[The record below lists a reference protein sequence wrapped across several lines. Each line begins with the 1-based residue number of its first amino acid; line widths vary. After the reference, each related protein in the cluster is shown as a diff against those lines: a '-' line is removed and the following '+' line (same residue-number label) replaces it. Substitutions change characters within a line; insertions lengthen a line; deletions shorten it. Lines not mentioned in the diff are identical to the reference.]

1 MATHNEPH
9 TLILT
14 RENPEDVFALLNYNG
29 RDRWVLNGKMTTHL
43 ARSLKR
49 QSKGKI
55 KITDSGKKIY
65 AIGIKQSDVDY
76 ITEIENK
83 PMFKI
88 ASGKAIH
95 ILGKINYKELGE
107 YINESNTL
115 WRDKKLDRSTKTL
128 KDARSIDTYVDI
140 LQDDINHNTNKLN
153 VKVGDIVA
161 FNHNGKSRG
170 DSMFNLISEGD
181 RQGAGRVVGITKTG
195 ITINE
200 FIALSEYGERHYG
213 MNTDVLA
220 FTIKTE
226 KRHIKFTRIL
236 SKENENYLPK
246 DKFFTW
252 LDTPLNFS

>member
-14 RENPEDVFALLNYNG
+14 REIPEDVFALLNYKG
-29 RDRWVLNGKMTTHL
+29 RDRWILNGKMTTHL

-55 KITDSGKKIY
+55 KITDSGKKIH
-65 AIGIKQSDVDY
+65 ALGIKESDVDY

-95 ILGKINYKELGE
+95 ILGKISYKELGE
-107 YINESNTL
+107 YIDESNKL
-115 WRDKKLDRSTKTL
+115 WKDKKLDRSTKNL

-153 VKVGDIVA
+153 VEVGDIVA
-161 FNHNGKSRG
+161 FNYNGKSRG
-170 DSMFNLISEGD
+170 ESMYDCIVNGG

-200 FIALSEYGERHYG
+200 FIALTESGDYRG
-213 MNTDVLA
+213 NVLA

-252 LDTPLNFS
+252 LDTPINFS

>member
-1 MATHNEPH
+1 MATHNELH

-14 RENPEDVFALLNYNG
+14 REKPEDVFALLNYKG
-29 RDRWVLNGKMTTHL
+29 KDRWILNGKMTTHL

-55 KITDSGKKIY
+55 KITDSGKKIH
-65 AIGIKQSDVDY
+65 AIGIKESDVDY

-95 ILGKINYKELGE
+95 ILGKITWKDLGD
-107 YINESNTL
+107 YIDESNKL
-115 WRDKKLDRSTKTL
+115 WKDKKLDRSTKHL

-153 VKVGDIVA
+153 VEVGDIVA
-161 FNHNGKSRG
+161 FNYNGKSRG
-170 DSMFNLISEGD
+170 DSMFNLISKGN

-195 ITINE
+195 VTINE
-200 FIALSEYGERHYG
+200 FIALSEYSERHYG